1 MSESLFGRVRRL
13 VSGTVYDGIEAVE
26 AAVPETTMR
35 EAIREIERTIEDVRD
50 EVRKATGERHIAG
63 RRIQFSRDKIEG
75 LVEKINAGLAAGRED
90 LAEAAVERQL
100 DLEAQIPVLEKT
112 QTDAADKTAELNG
125 YVAALV
131 GRRAEMEAEL
141 EAFRLARAQNANDLS
156 AVNVHDASALHEKR
170 ADKAQEAF
178 DRVMKNSTGV
188 ASVGRSDLETIAKLV
203 ELEGI
208 ERRNKVSERLADHRR
223 QYAGLVDQVG

>member
-170 ADKAQEAF
+170 A
-178 DRVMKNSTGV
+178 
-188 ASVGRSDLETIAKLV
+188 
-203 ELEGI
+203 
-208 ERRNKVSERLADHRR
+208 
-223 QYAGLVDQVG
+223 